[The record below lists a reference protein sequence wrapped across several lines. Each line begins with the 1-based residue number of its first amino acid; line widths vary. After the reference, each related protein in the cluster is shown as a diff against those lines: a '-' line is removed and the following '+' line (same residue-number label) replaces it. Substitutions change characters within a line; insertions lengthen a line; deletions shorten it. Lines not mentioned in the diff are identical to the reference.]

1 MTMLMVV
8 MLVSCATT
16 LGNTKF
22 PEASQNYDPRKDWRF
37 DMTKLFM
44 LLNNNVLEENRASI
58 ASQDKSEG
66 RITTDYI
73 QGVTQMMAL
82 GILGTIQTRYK
93 YNINLT
99 KLSKSKTRINIHCIL
114 ESTGNKMSA
123 WRDISNDNLE
133 LVKNLENWLYEQIDT
148 ASRKA

>member
-1 MTMLMVV
+1 
-8 MLVSCATT
+8 
-16 LGNTKF
+16 
-22 PEASQNYDPRKDWRF
+22 
-37 DMTKLFM
+37 
-44 LLNNNVLEENRASI
+44 
-58 ASQDKSEG
+58 
-66 RITTDYI
+66 
-73 QGVTQMMAL
+73 MMAL